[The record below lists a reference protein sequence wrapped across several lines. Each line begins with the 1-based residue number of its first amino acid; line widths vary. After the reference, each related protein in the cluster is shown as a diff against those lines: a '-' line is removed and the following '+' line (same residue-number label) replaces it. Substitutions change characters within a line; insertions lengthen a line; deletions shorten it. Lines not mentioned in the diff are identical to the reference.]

1 MKFLIPSDFFDL
13 SDTTS
18 IITGGAGML
27 GRQYTTALLQCGSN
41 VIILD
46 NKTSKKNLIDLLKK
60 ESKLNKKQLSNL
72 TLIKCDITDHR
83 QVKKT
88 FASINK
94 SLKNLKILINNA
106 SLVKQVKK
114 NSELINVYKPFLK
127 MLPKD
132 WEEYFSIDLTGTLLV
147 TQQAIPHMQKNGGG
161 SIINISSTYGILS
174 PDQKLYEYFNKQL
187 TIKQKKMGIIIEKP
201 IGYSISKSGILNL
214 TRFIATKFASDNIRV
229 NTLTLGGVYDQNPP
243 AFVRAYSKKTPLN
256 RMAKRQEYIGPLLFL
271 ASNMSSYMTGSN
283 LIVDGGWS
291 AW

>member
-1 MKFLIPSDFFDL
+1 MISSDFLDL

-27 GRQYTTALLQCGSN
+27 GRQYTAALLQCGSQ

-46 NKTSKKNLIDLLKK
+46 NKSSKTNVINNLKK
-60 ESKLNKKQLSNL
+60 ESKLDENLLSNL
-72 TLIKCDITDHR
+72 TLIKCDITNHN

-88 FASINK
+88 FTSLRS
-94 SLKNLKILINNA
+94 SLKNLKILVNNA

-114 NSELINVYKPFLK
+114 NSDLINVYKPFLK

-147 TQQAIPHMQKNGGG
+147 TQQSIPYMQKNGGG

-174 PDQKLYEYFNKQL
+174 PDQSLYEHFNKKL
-187 TIKQKKMGIIIEKP
+187 TTKQKKMGIVIEKP

-214 TRFIATKFASDNIRV
+214 TRFIATKFTQDNIRV
-229 NTLTLGGVYDQNPP
+229 NTLTLGGVYDENPSQ
-243 AFVRAYSKKTPLN
+243 FVKAYSKKTPLN
-256 RMAKRQEYIGPLLFL
+256 RMARKQEYIGPLLFL

>member
-1 MKFLIPSDFFDL
+1 LISSDFLDL

-27 GRQYTTALLQCGSN
+27 GRQYTAALLQCGSQ

-46 NKTSKKNLIDLLKK
+46 NKSSKTNVINNLKK
-60 ESKLNKKQLSNL
+60 ESKLDENLLSNL
-72 TLIKCDITDHR
+72 TLIKCDITNHN

-88 FASINK
+88 FTSLRS
-94 SLKNLKILINNA
+94 SLKNLKILVNNA

-114 NSELINVYKPFLK
+114 NSDLINVYKPFLK

-147 TQQAIPHMQKNGGG
+147 TQQSIPYMQKNGGG

-174 PDQKLYEYFNKQL
+174 PDQSLYEHFNKKL
-187 TIKQKKMGIIIEKP
+187 TTKQKKMGIVIEKP

-214 TRFIATKFASDNIRV
+214 TRFIATKFTQDNIRV
-229 NTLTLGGVYDQNPP
+229 NTLTLGGVYDENPSQ
-243 AFVRAYSKKTPLN
+243 FVKAYSKKTPLN
-256 RMAKRQEYIGPLLFL
+256 RMARKQEYIGPLLFL

>member
-1 MKFLIPSDFFDL
+1 MKFLNSCNFLDL
-13 SDTTS
+13 SNTTS

-27 GRQYTTALLQCGSN
+27 GRQYTAALLQCGSQ

-46 NKTSKKNLIDLLKK
+46 NKSSKTNVINNLKK
-60 ESKLNKKQLSNL
+60 ESKLDENLLSNL
-72 TLIKCDITDHR
+72 TLIKCDITNHN

-88 FASINK
+88 FTSLRS
-94 SLKNLKILINNA
+94 SLKNLKILVNNA

-114 NSELINVYKPFLK
+114 NSDLINVYKPFLK

-147 TQQAIPHMQKNGGG
+147 TQQSIPYMQKNGGG

-174 PDQKLYEYFNKQL
+174 PDQSLYEHFNKKL
-187 TIKQKKMGIIIEKP
+187 TTKQKKMGIVIEKP

-214 TRFIATKFASDNIRV
+214 TRFIATKFAQDNIRV
-229 NTLTLGGVYDQNPP
+229 NTLTLGGVFDENPSQ
-243 AFVRAYSKKTPLN
+243 FVKAYSKKTPLN
-256 RMAKRQEYIGPLLFL
+256 RMAKKQEYIGPLLFL

>member
-1 MKFLIPSDFFDL
+1 MKFLNSCNFLDL
-13 SDTTS
+13 SNTTS

-27 GRQYTTALLQCGSN
+27 GRQYTAALLQCGSQ

-46 NKTSKKNLIDLLKK
+46 NKSSKTNLINHLKK
-60 ESKLNKKQLSNL
+60 ESRLDKNLLSNL
-72 TLIKCDITDHR
+72 NLVKCDITNHN

-88 FASINK
+88 FTSLRN
-94 SLKNLKILINNA
+94 SLKNLKILVNNA

-114 NSELINVYKPFLK
+114 NSDLINVYKPFLK

-147 TQQAIPHMQKNGGG
+147 TQHSIPYMQKNGGG

-174 PDQKLYEYFNKQL
+174 PDQSLYDYFNKKL
-187 TIKQKKMGIIIEKP
+187 TTKQKKMGIVIEKP

-214 TRFIATKFASDNIRV
+214 TRFIATKFAQDNIRV
-229 NTLTLGGVYDQNPP
+229 NTLTLGGVFDENPSQ
-243 AFVRAYSKKTPLN
+243 FVKAYSKKTPLN
-256 RMAKRQEYIGPLLFL
+256 RMAKKQEYIGPLLFL

>member
-1 MKFLIPSDFFDL
+1 MISSDFLDL

-27 GRQYTTALLQCGSN
+27 GRQYTAALLQCGSQ

-46 NKTSKKNLIDLLKK
+46 NKSSKTNVINNLKK
-60 ESKLNKKQLSNL
+60 ESKLDENLLSNL
-72 TLIKCDITDHR
+72 TLIKCDITNHN

-88 FASINK
+88 FTSLRS
-94 SLKNLKILINNA
+94 SLKNLKILVNNA

-114 NSELINVYKPFLK
+114 NSDLINVYKPFLK

-147 TQQAIPHMQKNGGG
+147 TQQSIPYMQKNGGG

-174 PDQKLYEYFNKQL
+174 PDQSLYEHFNKKL
-187 TIKQKKMGIIIEKP
+187 TTKQKKMGIVIEKP

-214 TRFIATKFASDNIRV
+214 TRFIATKFAQDNIRV
-229 NTLTLGGVYDQNPP
+229 NTLTLGGVYDENPSQ
-243 AFVRAYSKKTPLN
+243 FVKAYSKKTPLN
-256 RMAKRQEYIGPLLFL
+256 RMARKQEYIGPLLFL

>member
-1 MKFLIPSDFFDL
+1 MKFLISSDFLDL

-27 GRQYTTALLQCGSN
+27 GRQYTAALLQCGSQ

-46 NKTSKKNLIDLLKK
+46 NKSSKTNVINNLKK
-60 ESKLNKKQLSNL
+60 ESKLDENLLSNL
-72 TLIKCDITDHR
+72 TLIKCDITNHN

-88 FASINK
+88 FTSLRS
-94 SLKNLKILINNA
+94 SLKNLKILVNNA

-114 NSELINVYKPFLK
+114 NSDLINVYKPFLK

-147 TQQAIPHMQKNGGG
+147 TQQSIPYMQKNGGG

-174 PDQKLYEYFNKQL
+174 PDQSLYEHFNKKL
-187 TIKQKKMGIIIEKP
+187 TTKQKKMGIVIEKP

-214 TRFIATKFASDNIRV
+214 TRFIATKFAQDNIRV
-229 NTLTLGGVYDQNPP
+229 NTLTLGGVYDENPSQ
-243 AFVRAYSKKTPLN
+243 FVKAYSKKTPLN
-256 RMAKRQEYIGPLLFL
+256 RMARKQEYIGPLLFL